1 MSPTPFSVEIPPV
14 ERQPDCIFCKIVN
27 GEAPAHRVFEDER
40 TLAFLDLFPVAEG
53 HTLVVTREHFADL
66 LEAEPE
72 PIAAAARSA
81 WRVARAIERAFAPE
95 GLAAVQLNRAA
106 AGQTVFHY
114 HVHLIPR
121 QAGDGM
127 KLHGR
132 TRGDPERLHANAEAI
147 RKALEG
153 V

>member
-1 MSPTPFSVEIPPV
+1 M
-14 ERQPDCIFCKIVN
+14 ERDPGCIFCKIVY

-40 TLAFLDLFPVAEG
+40 TLAFMDLFPVAEG

-66 LEAEPE
+66 LAAEPE
-72 PIAAAARSA
+72 PIAAAARTA
-81 WRVARAIERAFAPE
+81 WRVARAIERVFAPE
-95 GLAAVQLNRAA
+95 GLGVFQLNRAA

-114 HVHLIPR
+114 PVHLIPR
-121 QAGDGM
+121 RPGEGL

-132 TRGDPERLHANAEAI
+132 TPADPERLRANAEALA
-147 RKALEG
+147 KALES